1 MDGEPG
7 KGQRRDE
14 KKKTGDASR
23 ARKRAQSRASDDAP
37 FSWRTP
43 RPGRPAWPPARTG
56 SRAWRRS
63 CEAWSSAT
71 VIVKLSLAPGLF
83 YSSTRRAASLG
94 KLGDRFEEDRD
105 DRWRGEGRARRTR
118 ESPENL
124 HDVFIT
130 KALRA
135 KAALHAA
142 DVSLEYTSRARGR
155 DDRCLLRSSPSPV
168 RPESPSVSNP
178 KIALGWIR
186 ARVLAREPSPHPPRS
201 PPPRAV
207 RPRAD
212 PAARSRAARDAI
224 GRSVVLPARVRER
237 GLLDVLLRHP

>member
-1 MDGEPG
+1 VEAVLRSMVVRDGDCEVVVG
-7 KGQRRDE
+7 
-14 KKKTGDASR
+14 
-23 ARKRAQSRASDDAP
+23 
-37 FSWRTP
+37 
-43 RPGRPAWPPARTG
+43 AWSILFEHPPAPRRLG
-56 SRAWRRS
+56 SRGIDRRGPRRS
-63 CEAWSSAT
+63 MA
-71 VIVKLSLAPGLF
+71 
-83 YSSTRRAASLG
+83 RR
-94 KLGDRFEEDRD
+94 
-105 DRWRGEGRARRTR
+105 GRARRTR